1 MFDIKKFIR
10 GYGLRSAKKRLNM
23 TQYMSRQFCY
33 IHDYDGKAYVWVHD
47 IPVFM
52 IAEKSDVDADILD
65 LKAAQ
70 DFVSRA
76 RLKFVKQHNDDSTR
90 HSAACL

>member
-1 MFDIKKFIR
+1 MFGIKKFIR

-70 DFVSRA
+70 DFVSRV
-76 RLKFVKQHNDDSTR
+76 RQKYVKNKENEKTI
-90 HSAACL
+90 A